1 MWAVRFA
8 VSEGTR
14 KFSTGSR
21 PFLRQKQDWFSKFKE
36 FRDPVAHRVPL
47 YAIPGVIREGSEA
60 ADQLARLQA
69 QMDQALAAENIE
81 AYAAKFIESTTVGE
95 YEPYFMQYGKHSA
108 AVRDIRWQIAHDQGH
123 LLETAEAVVP
133 LLFK

>member
-1 MWAVRFA
+1 M
-8 VSEGTR
+8 
-14 KFSTGSR
+14 
-21 PFLRQKQDWFSKFKE
+21 
-36 FRDPVAHRVPL
+36 PL